1 MDQEFNSNSKVLKNS
16 PTMRRSSKILNKANL
31 IKFGDKETDKKRRST
46 RKLTLVDGQLHSDIL
61 TLQKLVSNENL

>member
-1 MDQEFNSNSKVLKNS
+1 
-16 PTMRRSSKILNKANL
+16 MRRSSKILNKANL

-46 RKLTLVDGQLHSDIL
+46 RKLTLVDGQLQSDIL